1 MLKKFFNNKFSYM
14 TNKKIIQKVNEG
26 FAENNT
32 DKIMQ
37 YVADDVRWDV
47 MGASTSV
54 GKDAFLREVNNEH
67 FVGLPFIKIKNE
79 IEHKHWVTVE
89 GEVQCKKKDGGMLDA
104 FFFNIYRLE
113 NGKIKE
119 MRSYVIEKNKS
130 FY

>member
-1 MLKKFFNNKFSYM
+1 MLKKFFNKKFTYM
-14 TNKKIIQKVNEG
+14 TNKQIIQKVNEG
-26 FAENNT
+26 FAENDT
-32 DKIMQ
+32 EKIMQ

-47 MGASTSV
+47 MGASIAV

-67 FVGLPFIKIKNE
+67 FIGLPSIKIKNE
-79 IEHKHWVTVE
+79 IEQKDWVAVE
-89 GEVQCKKKDGGMLDA
+89 GEVQCAKKDGGMLDA
-104 FFFNIYRLE
+104 FFFDIYRLE